1 MDGSGFKE
9 LFSASYV
16 TSVEI
21 EVEVEDKDKEWDSD
35 LEALLSHN
43 VA

>member
-1 MDGSGFKE
+1 MDCSGFKE

-16 TSVEI
+16 KSVEI
-21 EVEVEDKDKEWDSD
+21 EVEDKDKEWDSD
-35 LEALLSHN
+35 LEVLLSHN